1 MPKDACCRAAAL
13 CGKTLERPFFTDS
26 EVHLM
31 QVAVCSALGI
41 DSAWALE
48 SFELTPYKFNLLES
62 LALRMDDPDVA
73 VCKVLRRGAPTGVRE
88 PIPASGVWPPC
99 SGKWG
104 DEVAEACDLFWCTS
118 NHISAEQEPA
128 KVRAL
133 VQKEVDLGYL
143 VHIAGGMSAVQQRF
157 PDGSL
162 AIGKLGLVTCAG
174 KEDRLIGD
182 SRASGA
188 SPAARF
194 LERAEVP
201 SLFLFTAALNRF
213 AAWRG
218 VAVDPKEWVLFS
230 VDIKGAHKSI
240 RTAAEDVGFSV
251 FSLEG
256 EFYAYVVNHFGA
268 AWSAYWWSRLSA
280 LLLRTI
286 HFLVRHRHLGA
297 VYVDDFLF
305 LLPRGAFAMLV
316 VLVLAILQILAV
328 PLSWRKLA
336 LGSELTY
343 LGWQLSLHSGFW
355 ASLPES
361 KQAKVLRELAWWRLH
376 PRRVPR
382 KKLSQLLGFLLWAT
396 QVRLALRAFLAPL
409 FIKLNKPGSRLQCLS
424 LGQLEELAMILGDG
438 LVVQSAAAR
447 SDIQK
452 GWRLRAVGGK
462 TVDCVI
468 NARRLLQQPRTITGK
483 IWVRFS
489 AWTPCVDL
497 DPVSLSSLHTL
508 QRVLCTN
515 SFSWAGERVAED
527 AAADAWAGSALSG
540 IGGWF
545 RALESNKLFWFHLE
559 IEQGQLPDLWLWPEK
574 MQAAICALELLAQLA
589 LVLARAKV
597 DGNAQLHCARLRQ
610 YGDNMPVVA
619 ACSKGMST
627 ALPLCFALMALAF
640 AALELQVALEL
651 SHVAGERNEEADLLS
666 RLNHPE
672 AKPWPLVMRAKF
684 PEANR
689 VRITLADVLDDLV
702 PPHLSCL
709 VRGRVN
715 EYLQKRLDNPVFHS
729 RLYVNEEEQW
739 LGIKAEKARKPFP
752 LLLFFP
758 VDNSRSSESSKKG
771 LARLRRILDQLA
783 LEQDAGWIPTRWA
796 QFYTVIASSDWRPF
810 VTLEELL
817 GVQCGRRS
825 GGVDFK
831 GSALRDQLPGSPA
844 VVLDPQWLLEAM
856 AQVVGCP
863 RVMQKGELSRE
874 LLHKLWD
881 KEKFHGQEATLRAF
895 LEHFSLLVPV
905 AGSTLS
911 SPSHWL
917 VPSLL
922 PKRRSG
928 PAQSDQVAQA
938 ALFFDFHGA
947 LRQLLPSLLPRLFGR
962 LQLKHETLRGKML
975 CQETL
980 VFDIAK

>member
-1 MPKDACCRAAAL
+1 MEQCGSEVAADPAGCPSLPAGSAPPWQPAAFRQDAGQADVAGVAQQPESGSPADYHRILLKDGGGLSSTLDWQVPPPGALRDPLSAVRKAIWSSMPKDACCRAAAL
-13 CGKTLERPFFTDS
+13 CGKTLEHPFFTDS

-73 VCKVLRRGAPTGVRE
+73 LCKVLRRGAPTGVRE

-336 LGSELTY
+336 LGSEFTY

-376 PRRVPR
+376 PRRVPQ

-424 LGQLEELAMILGDG
+424 LGQLEELAMTLGDG

-452 GWRLRAVGGK
+452 GWRLHAVGDK

-483 IWVRFS
+483 IWARFS

-508 QRVLCTN
+508 QRVFCTN

-559 IEQGQLPDLWLWPEK
+559 IEQGQLPDLWQWPEK

-597 DGNAQLHCARLRQ
+597 DGTAQLHCVRLRQ

-627 ALPLCFALMALAF
+627 APPLCFALMALAF

-672 AKPWPLVMRAKF
+672 AKPLPLVMRAKF

-689 VRITLADVLDDLV
+689 VRITLADVLA
-702 PPHLSCL
+702 PWYKFMQRP
-709 VRGRVN
+709 
-715 EYLQKRLDNPVFHS
+715 
-729 RLYVNEEEQW
+729 
-739 LGIKAEKARKPFP
+739 
-752 LLLFFP
+752 
-758 VDNSRSSESSKKG
+758 SSLIEF
-771 LARLRRILDQLA
+771 D
-783 LEQDAGWIPTRWA
+783 
-796 QFYTVIASSDWRPF
+796 RP
-810 VTLEELL
+810 
-817 GVQCGRRS
+817 
-825 GGVDFK
+825 
-831 GSALRDQLPGSPA
+831 
-844 VVLDPQWLLEAM
+844 
-856 AQVVGCP
+856 
-863 RVMQKGELSRE
+863 
-874 LLHKLWD
+874 
-881 KEKFHGQEATLRAF
+881 
-895 LEHFSLLVPV
+895 
-905 AGSTLS
+905 
-911 SPSHWL
+911 
-917 VPSLL
+917 
-922 PKRRSG
+922 
-928 PAQSDQVAQA
+928 
-938 ALFFDFHGA
+938 
-947 LRQLLPSLLPRLFGR
+947 
-962 LQLKHETLRGKML
+962 
-975 CQETL
+975 
-980 VFDIAK
+980 

>member
-1 MPKDACCRAAAL
+1 
-13 CGKTLERPFFTDS
+13 
-26 EVHLM
+26 M

-99 SGKWG
+99 TGKWG

-672 AKPWPLVMRAKF
+672 ARPWPLVMRAKF

-689 VRITLADVLDDLV
+689 VRITLADVLA
-702 PPHLSCL
+702 PWYKFMQRP
-709 VRGRVN
+709 
-715 EYLQKRLDNPVFHS
+715 
-729 RLYVNEEEQW
+729 
-739 LGIKAEKARKPFP
+739 
-752 LLLFFP
+752 
-758 VDNSRSSESSKKG
+758 SSLIEF
-771 LARLRRILDQLA
+771 D
-783 LEQDAGWIPTRWA
+783 
-796 QFYTVIASSDWRPF
+796 RP
-810 VTLEELL
+810 
-817 GVQCGRRS
+817 
-825 GGVDFK
+825 
-831 GSALRDQLPGSPA
+831 
-844 VVLDPQWLLEAM
+844 
-856 AQVVGCP
+856 
-863 RVMQKGELSRE
+863 
-874 LLHKLWD
+874 
-881 KEKFHGQEATLRAF
+881 
-895 LEHFSLLVPV
+895 
-905 AGSTLS
+905 
-911 SPSHWL
+911 
-917 VPSLL
+917 
-922 PKRRSG
+922 
-928 PAQSDQVAQA
+928 
-938 ALFFDFHGA
+938 
-947 LRQLLPSLLPRLFGR
+947 
-962 LQLKHETLRGKML
+962 
-975 CQETL
+975 
-980 VFDIAK
+980 